1 MEAAKRK
8 NDILICAKRLFSE
21 KGYYQT
27 QISDIVS
34 EAKIARGTIYQYFKN
49 KDDIFITLL
58 KNFYDQWINFIR
70 TDNKNIDLPH
80 IDPREYFLHEVKST
94 LLFLAND
101 PDLCSI
107 VLRVGIG
114 LRGQLEHVINQFE
127 IKIKDTI
134 IDDLNMGIRNGNVKE
149 DLDVD
154 LVSEL
159 LSGGMFNVAYNFFV
173 IKNSHKEEDEI
184 QSLSQKILFAF
195 DNIFI

>member
-8 NDILICAKRLFSE
+8 NDILSCAKRLFSE

-27 QISDIVS
+27 QISDIVI

-70 TDNKNIDLPH
+70 TDNKNIDLAH
-80 IDPREYFLHEVKST
+80 IDPRDYFLHEVKST

-134 IDDLNMGIRNGNVKE
+134 IDDLNLGIRNGNVKE

-173 IKNSHKEEDEI
+173 IKNSHKTEDEI
-184 QSLSQKILFAF
+184 HSLSQKILFAF
-195 DNIFI
+195 DNIFT